1 MPAINYKTTDHA
13 SGTAATVLPL
23 FKRKHVKTRYDMN
36 NTSTP
41 EWVYGMEGLAEL
53 LQVSIS
59 TAKRI
64 KKRGSL
70 KKAIHQ
76 EGRTILTNA
85 PLALELFGATP
96 GKHHTNL

>member
-1 MPAINYKTTDHA
+1 MTENV
-13 SGTAATVLPL
+13 TATQW
-23 FKRKHVKTRYDMN
+23 VK
-36 NTSTP
+36 
-41 EWVYGMEGLAEL
+41 GIGGLAEL